1 MRIGILGGSFDPI
14 HNGHMHMAKC
24 ACQYKGL
31 DEVWLVPTGHS
42 PHKDEQK
49 MTSPRDRYAMCELAA
64 STDAR
69 IKVSTVELDSTGKN
83 YTYITLEKLTTQYP
97 MHEFF
102 FIMGGDSLDYFEQ
115 WVHPER
121 ICELAKL
128 LVIPRD
134 RYHHSY
140 LEKKAGEIKQLF
152 PCHIEII
159 SCENYPL
166 SSTEIRARL
175 KQNIAKEE
183 DFPEGVLNYIRTHAL
198 YQ

>member
-1 MRIGILGGSFDPI
+1 M
-14 HNGHMHMAKC
+14 
-24 ACQYKGL
+24 
-31 DEVWLVPTGHS
+31 
-42 PHKDEQK
+42 
-49 MTSPRDRYAMCELAA
+49 
-64 STDAR
+64 
-69 IKVSTVELDSTGKN
+69 
-83 YTYITLEKLTTQYP
+83 
-97 MHEFF
+97 
-102 FIMGGDSLDYFEQ
+102 DYFEQ

-152 PCHIEII
+152 PCHIEVV

-183 DFPEGVLNYIRTHAL
+183 DFPEGVLNYIRTHTL